1 MWTSQPF
8 RLFESGLAFFDDEC
22 RFEGGDLGMKRICF
36 FNVRGEKIF
45 FANLLIL
52 LCLSCLVPV
61 VSAQGAVDDE
71 DIQSWNDVQVTVP
84 VDSRIDL
91 VLTGTLRF
99 GDNIQRL
106 VDGRAAFAVNFKVKN
121 WLSIQPGYTN
131 IATFR
136 QNTRRRIEHRIN
148 LAATYKF
155 PFKRFGLSNR
165 SLFERRLRQPQNSTR
180 YRNRLQF
187 ELPIKQI
194 SGTKLIVSDEIFY
207 DWSLKRW
214 SRNRFT
220 VGINKSIN
228 KKLGL
233 DVYYM
238 RQNDG
243 TSRPGDLH
251 VIGTNWKIKL

>member
-1 MWTSQPF
+1 MFFTTSFCLLFRAFLAGRVAKGMRFHQAFLIFATGLTGAQVYGQPL
-8 RLFESGLAFFDDEC
+8 R
-22 RFEGGDLGMKRICF
+22 
-36 FNVRGEKIF
+36 
-45 FANLLIL
+45 
-52 LCLSCLVPV
+52 P
-61 VSAQGAVDDE
+61 QE
-71 DIQSWNDVQVTVP
+71 DVQSWNDVRLTVP
-84 VDSRIDL
+84 VHKRVDL

-99 GDNIQRL
+99 GDDLHRL
-106 VDGRAAFAVNFKVKN
+106 VDRRAAVAVNFKVKD

-131 IATFR
+131 IANFR
-136 QNTRRRIEHRIN
+136 QNTRRRIEHRLNIS
-148 LAATYKF
+148 ATYKF
-155 PFKRFGLSNR
+155 PFKKFTLSNR
-165 SLFERRLRQPQNSTR
+165 SLFERRLREPRNSTR

-220 VGINKSIN
+220 LGINKSIN
-228 KKLGL
+228 KKLSL

-251 VIGTNWKIKL
+251 VIGTNWKIRF